1 MEVNDK
7 PLNPSP
13 PPSKVVLPP
22 LQAEN
27 DFNGGVT
34 GWDLNFDIGLR
45 FAAGHFFFET
55 IRKLVMR
62 VTSFIL
68 LVFKKQYISNAPFK
82 AYSITLV

>member
-27 DFNGGVT
+27 NFNGGVT
-34 GWDLNFDIGLR
+34 GWDFNFDIGLR
-45 FAAGHFFFET
+45 FATGHFLLFET
-55 IRKLVMR
+55 ICKLVMR
-62 VTSFIL
+62 VTSFIFIVL
-68 LVFKKQYISNAPFK
+68 EK
-82 AYSITLV
+82 